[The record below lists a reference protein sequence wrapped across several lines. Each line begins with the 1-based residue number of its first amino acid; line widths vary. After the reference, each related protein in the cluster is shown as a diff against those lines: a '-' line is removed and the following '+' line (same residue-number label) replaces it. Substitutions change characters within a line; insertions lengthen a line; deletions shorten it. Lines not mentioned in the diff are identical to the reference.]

1 MVFKS
6 FKWYLELK
14 NHVAIFSIWSHSDLA
29 AILRT
34 APFISPLITV
44 SSRAIIVVCGY
55 MCYET
60 MISNKKLNSPAFIS
74 AMFKDYFRII
84 NIDTLFGSQI
94 NELYK

>member
-1 MVFKS
+1 MGIILS
-6 FKWYLELK
+6 SKWYLELK

-55 MCYET
+55 MSYET
-60 MISNKKLNSPAFIS
+60 IISNKKCNSPAFIS
-74 AMFKDYFRII
+74 AMFKDFLGLLI
-84 NIDTLFGSQI
+84 
-94 NELYK
+94 